1 MKGDSKKIGGVK
13 MEVSANES
21 DSGNRKERKSPWK
34 KPISEGKVAE
44 APLMGAESWPALTDA
59 KNPDVG
65 LTKVVPVVVPQTPL
79 QGPAVPQKS
88 HGFPHKQSQFHHQKA
103 GPKRNLPPPPPINSV
118 PPFPVP
124 IPYHQP
130 PAPQVFHTVVPAP
143 HIPYRPGFEPPMQA
157 FVAPGHGGGIDAN
170 RNFQPLPRG
179 DPNAYGG
186 NFPNRRYSVQEPG
199 GRFNPTWRNQRPFNP
214 RDNINIQQS
223 LGPRAFARPPP
234 FFSPAPPFMN
244 GPGFPGPPMY
254 YIPAGPPD
262 QLRGPRFAPHPPV
275 FPGPVTELLPLR
287 VTIVKQIEYYF
298 SDENLNK
305 DGYLISLMDDQGWVP
320 ISSIANFNRVK
331 NMTSNIPF
339 ILDAMRSSSTVEVQ
353 GDKVRRRGDWS
364 NWLSL
369 FAQQS
374 SSNSQGQVQVDENT
388 RSVSRGFAESSS
400 GIDYLE
406 VAVESSS
413 KCNNLTGE
421 TEASTKEIGHSFRS
435 SNSESSSEIKPS
447 HNYLVNSERS
457 KETVEHA
464 KCIDHG
470 LDNISS
476 DFAFEPSRFTEEQS
490 TFMLDEE
497 LELEQSAMKNDQF
510 SSSRRIDDED
520 DEIDG
525 NDQDVQKL
533 IIVTQDIGISDDD
546 DKTGAR
552 DSKPIS
558 NELASAIN
566 DGLYF
571 YEQELRARRSNNK
584 RSSTGL
590 GSRDGDPRSPTLLVH
605 GFPNPKSSS
614 SSEEPG
620 HVNSRRRQ
628 SKGINNKQ
636 QSSHKQRLFPSNFRN
651 HGHGRNRHGVV
662 VSESSPS
669 NSVGFFFGSTPPESH
684 GIASSMLSASPHGI
698 PSGSSPP
705 VGSLP
710 KPFPPFQHPSHQLLE
725 ENGFKQQ
732 KYQKFHKRC
741 LNDRKKLGIGC
752 SEEMNTLYRF
762 WSFFLRNMF
771 IPSMYDEFRKL
782 ALEDA
787 ANDYNYGTECL
798 FRFYSYGL
806 EKHFREDLYEDF
818 EQITLQ
824 FYNKGNLYGL
834 EKYWAFHHYRRVCD
848 RQSILK
854 KHPELERLLKEEYCS
869 LDDFRAKEK
878 AAAAS
883 KGEGSSCIS
892 NIEIPSPIVTIGGQ
906 GARSKS
912 NLSRELEFAAAA
924 AH

>member
-143 HIPYRPGFEPPMQA
+143 HIPYRPGFEPPCRLLLHLVMV
-157 FVAPGHGGGIDAN
+157 VALMPIETFSLYHEEIQMHMGEIFLID
-170 RNFQPLPRG
+170 
-179 DPNAYGG
+179 DT
-186 NFPNRRYSVQEPG
+186 V
-199 GRFNPTWRNQRPFNP
+199 
-214 RDNINIQQS
+214 
-223 LGPRAFARPPP
+223 
-234 FFSPAPPFMN
+234 SP
-244 GPGFPGPPMY
+244 Y
-254 YIPAGPPD
+254 VLYPAGPPD

-510 SSSRRIDDED
+510 SSSRRYSCFT
-520 DEIDG
+520 
-525 NDQDVQKL
+525 NVPYSAFFLL
-533 IIVTQDIGISDDD
+533 IKFASSSDLGLLDIGISDDD

-869 LDDFRAKEK
+869 LDDFGQRRRPQQPQKEK
-878 AAAAS
+878 VVAVLA
-883 KGEGSSCIS
+883 
-892 NIEIPSPIVTIGGQ
+892 T
-906 GARSKS
+906 
-912 NLSRELEFAAAA
+912 
-924 AH
+924 